1 MSGLQTPQAMIATM
15 IAKSIHQHWRFYLFE
30 GVVLVVLGIA
40 AIALPVLA
48 GLALTLVLGWLFI
61 IAGLV
66 GFVTAFGTM
75 RGTRAPGMVWAV
87 LSSVVAVLVGAVL
100 LWDPV
105 RSLATL
111 TFVLVAYFI
120 ADGIL
125 MIFLALSHRRGMA
138 GKWEWMLVNG
148 VVDLILAGIVISGFP
163 GTLVWAL
170 GLLVGIDM
178 VFGGT
183 SLISMALT
191 AQREV
196 SGSSDGAG

>member
-1 MSGLQTPQAMIATM
+1 MSGLQTPQAMINTI

-30 GVVLVVLGIA
+30 GLVLTGLGLG

-48 GLALTLVLGWLFI
+48 GLTLTLVLGWLFI
-61 IAGLV
+61 IAGAVGLV
-66 GFVTAFGTM
+66 TVLGTM
-75 RGTRAPGMVWAV
+75 RGTRAPGLVWAA
-87 LSSVVAVLVGAVL
+87 LSSVVALVVGAVL

-125 MIFLALSHRRGMA
+125 MIFLALAHRRGLA

-148 VVDLILAGIVISGFP
+148 VVDLILAAVVIAGFP

-183 SLISMALT
+183 GLISMALT
-191 AQREV
+191 ARREM
-196 SGSSDGAG
+196 SQ

>member
-1 MSGLQTPQAMIATM
+1 MSGLQSPQAIINRM

-30 GVVLVVLGIA
+30 GLVLTILGIG

-48 GLALTLVLGWLFI
+48 GLTLTLVLGWLFI
-61 IAGLV
+61 IAGAVGLV
-66 GFVTAFGTM
+66 TLFGTM
-75 RGTRAPGMVWAV
+75 RGARAPGLVWAA
-87 LSSVVAVLVGAVL
+87 LSSVVALMVGAVL

-125 MIFLALSHRRGMA
+125 MIFLALAHRRGLA

-148 VVDLILAGIVISGFP
+148 VVDLILAAVVIAGFP

-183 SLISMALT
+183 GLISMALT
-191 AQREV
+191 ARREI
-196 SGSSDGAG
+196 SP